1 MRNQK
6 KMMKERFR
14 KEVGDDYKLF
24 FLSGLQYDL
33 FREAEIN
40 NLARYISVIKI
51 KDETWRDNQSFLIT
65 DRWDNMEDGKKEIE
79 DECDVAFYGYIRGT
93 SLRETSKVLF
103 NFIIKDAYIRLRGFQ
118 Y

>member
-1 MRNQK
+1 
-6 KMMKERFR
+6 
-14 KEVGDDYKLF
+14 
-24 FLSGLQYDL
+24 
-33 FREAEIN
+33 
-40 NLARYISVIKI
+40 
-51 KDETWRDNQSFLIT
+51 
-65 DRWDNMEDGKKEIE
+65 MEDGKKEIE